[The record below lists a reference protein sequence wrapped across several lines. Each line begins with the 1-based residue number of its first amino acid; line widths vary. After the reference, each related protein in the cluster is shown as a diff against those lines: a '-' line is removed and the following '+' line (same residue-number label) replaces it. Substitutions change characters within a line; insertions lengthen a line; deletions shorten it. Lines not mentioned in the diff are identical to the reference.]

1 MSRSVNS
8 FRTKTVIAALTF
20 IKSKTIKK
28 GKSTMNRF
36 AANTYVLMSLLSI
49 LFVLSLLCLSRALG
63 YDFLP
68 ALFRTGPDY
77 GLYVF

>member
-1 MSRSVNS
+1 
-8 FRTKTVIAALTF
+8 
-20 IKSKTIKK
+20 
-28 GKSTMNRF
+28 MNRF

-77 GLYVF
+77 SMCVF